1 MLSSSELPL
10 EESERKF
17 FHACH
22 TRAASN
28 AATPALVF
36 GVAAGRIAHSMKQ
49 SPLRCWTTGIGV
61 AGSLGV
67 MFFVA
72 GSQTCLRE
80 FAALPEYPTAVSVR
94 SAIRAQKPAHWLVK
108 RFDTQHPGHDE
119 QALRNGATKVGIVPT
134 LTLSPDTMRVLL
146 KESAESTKER
156 DALKEDERR
165 EAVSA
170 SADFTRRPDERARAS
185 PPPSRPLPLPSSVA
199 SSRPSSSSSSSDGRP
214 ASSFGWGEGD
224 VKRKLVVKRNEFGD
238 EVIEEEEM
246 KPE

>member
-49 SPLRCWTTGIGV
+49 SPLRCWITGIGV
-61 AGSLGV
+61 AGSLGA
-67 MFFVA
+67 MFFAA

-80 FAALPEYPTAVSVR
+80 FASLPEYPTAVSVR
-94 SAIRAQKPAHWLVK
+94 SAIRDQKPAHWLVK
-108 RFDTQHPGHDE
+108 RFDTQYPGHDE
-119 QALRNGATKVGIVPT
+119 QAIRNGATKVGVVPT

-146 KESAESTKER
+146 KESAESSKER
-156 DALKEDERR
+156 AALMDHERKE
-165 EAVSA
+165 AASA
-170 SADFTRRPDERARAS
+170 SADLTRRTDERAQSS
-185 PPPSRPLPLPSSVA
+185 PASRPLPASSA
-199 SSRPSSSSSSSDGRP
+199 TSSRPSLSSSSDVRP
-214 ASSFGWGEGD
+214 PSSFGWGEGD